1 MNEIKSPF
9 MIFQEFASPLLT
21 ETIID
26 LLDVTTPDTDIDG
39 VPVLMRIPHT
49 AGEALVFER
58 LEHIIPQIENYY
70 NVQYKGTE
78 QPIVFE
84 WYAEGASG
92 YLRCENSHY
101 VKGKWVRTK
110 HRDLSCVL
118 FLSEYRD
125 NPPFDENYEVYG
137 GKLEFPQHKFGFN
150 PQRGTLIV
158 HPSDPHFINV
168 TTQSNAGELFQVR
181 INITTKDLLIYNPED
196 YPGDFTVWLQEY
208 V

>member
-1 MNEIKSPF
+1 MV
-9 MIFQEFASPLLT
+9 FQEFISPLQA
-21 ETIID
+21 EIIVD
-26 LLDVTTPDTDIDG
+26 HLNVTVPDTDTEDT
-39 VPVLMRIPHT
+39 PVLMRIPHKT
-49 AGEALVFER
+49 AEALVFER
-58 LEHIIPQIENYY
+58 LEHIIPRIESYY

-92 YLRCENSHY
+92 YPRCENSHY

-125 NPPFDENYEVYG
+125 NLPFDEDYEVYG

-168 TTQSNAGELFQVR
+168 TTQSNVGELFQVR
-181 INITTKDLLIYNPED
+181 INITTKDPLIYSPEG

-208 V
+208 A